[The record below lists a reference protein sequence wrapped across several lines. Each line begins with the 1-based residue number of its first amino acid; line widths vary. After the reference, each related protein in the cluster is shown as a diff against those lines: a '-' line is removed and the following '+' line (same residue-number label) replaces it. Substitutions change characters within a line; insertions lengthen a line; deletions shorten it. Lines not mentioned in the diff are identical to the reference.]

1 MSRTGRLLTLSL
13 LLLLVP
19 ASRGWAD
26 EGRIQLF
33 RQELSARS
41 RTEPESITRAAMR
54 FKQIFQPAPVAERDR
69 GFLVFVGFFHQVE
82 EGVGK
87 AAQDRE
93 ISRGDAAAPAS
104 QRPGSAEQRGHVL
117 RGRGRRLPVTP
128 PLRSFLSPAYGRFL
142 AIRQK
147 EMREGFTE
155 DAGAARPLPHAGR
168 AGGHLGGLSSANT
181 LRLWQR
187 EQAAH
192 YRSLYLATF
201 LTGIDNSRVFGM
213 DGKVEPEVRRAWRH
227 VMKTWPNTA
236 HGTPRGR
243 VPSSPR
249 AFRLP
254 PDQAVRA
261 LPEGPR
267 HPLHAGRPAP
277 DTLRV
282 AGSPLRR
289 APPFP
294 SFPVDHGGVGLQP
307 GRGGG
312 RIAGSLPLADLWA
325 RIAPL
330 VRERRLRGIF
340 NRGDLP
346 GRAER
351 QGPLRAP
358 HPFVAAD

>member
-1 MSRTGRLLTLSL
+1 MSRTARLLTLSL
-13 LLLLVP
+13 LLMLVP

-33 RQELSARS
+33 RQDLSARS

-54 FKQIFQPAPVAERDR
+54 FKQIFQPAPVGERDR

-93 ISRGDAAAPAS
+93 VSREMRQRLRANGLAVLSSEGMSYVAEDAGYLYSTFA
-104 QRPGSAEQRGHVL
+104 
-117 RGRGRRLPVTP
+117 
-128 PLRSFLSPAYGRFL
+128 SFLSPAYGRFL

-155 DAGAARPLPHAGR
+155 DAGLRVPFR
-168 AGGHLGGLSSANT
+168 TLGERVVTWEAF
-181 LRLWQR
+181 LRQYPAFVAR

-236 HGTPRGR
+236 TGR
-243 VPSSPR
+243 LVAEYHRVLERSG
-249 AFRLP
+249 FRRTR
-254 PDQAVRA
+254 Q
-261 LPEGPR
+261 
-267 HPLHAGRPAP
+267 
-277 DTLRV
+277 
-282 AGSPLRR
+282 S
-289 APPFP
+289 
-294 SFPVDHGGVGLQP
+294 
-307 GRGGG
+307 
-312 RIAGSLPLADLWA
+312 
-325 RIAPL
+325 
-330 VRERRLRGIF
+330 ERFLKARGI
-340 NRGDLP
+340 RSMLGVQP
-346 GRAER
+346 PTR
-351 QGPLRAP
+351 
-358 HPFVAAD
+358 